1 MPLIKKS
8 AAVLTGAT
16 VDNVL
21 AGSAF
26 EFLPYNANVRYAIN
40 GSATGFVATVQS
52 GADILMEESPINI
65 QNRFGVFPDDF
76 DLQDVAGAGERQ
88 VVKLRNTS
96 AGTLTYFVTL
106 QVDPM

>member
-1 MPLIKKS
+1 MPIIKKS
-8 AAVLTGAT
+8 AAVLTGVT

-21 AGSAF
+21 SGSAF

-52 GADILMEESPINI
+52 GSDVLMEESPINI
-65 QNRFGVFPDDF
+65 QNRFGIFPDDF
-76 DLQDVAGAGERQ
+76 DLSDVAGAGERQ

-96 AGTLTYFVTL
+96 AGTLTYYVTL

>member
-1 MPLIKKS
+1 MPIIKKS

-21 AGSAF
+21 TGSAF
-26 EFLPYNANVRYAIN
+26 EILPYNANVRYAIN

-52 GADILMEESPINI
+52 GSDVLMEESPINI

-76 DLQDVAGAGERQ
+76 DLSDVAGVGERQ
-88 VVKLRNTS
+88 IVKLRNTS

-106 QVDPM
+106 QVDPL